1 MHVSDMKNTL
11 RRNRVSPGNAGERNA
26 VAPGFGKQVDVR
38 AVTPTARRPLPAA
51 LPSLGLSWRAE
62 DA

>member
-1 MHVSDMKNTL
+1 M
-11 RRNRVSPGNAGERNA
+11 SPGNAGERNA

-38 AVTPTARRPLPAA
+38 AVTPTSRRPHPAA